1 MKRLTTI
8 ILMACAILGATAANR
23 VLVDKPTLMLYVIN
37 EHNDPIFRAPVC
49 VGAAKGQKQRRGDM
63 RTPEGTFE
71 ITQVQDA
78 SHWTHDFGDGA
89 GERADAYGPYFFRL
103 RTPGFSG
110 IGIHG
115 TCFPESTGTRASEG
129 CIRLR
134 NDDLRRLHPLIGRG
148 TRVTVT
154 PDRER

>member
-1 MKRLTTI
+1 MKNLSVLTL
-8 ILMACAILGATAANR
+8 LMCAVAAAFGANR

-37 EHNDPIFRAPVC
+37 ESNDTIFRAPVC
-49 VGAAKGQKQRRGDM
+49 VGANTGQKQRRGDM

-78 SHWTHDFGDGA
+78 SAWTHDFGDGA
-89 GERADAYGPYFFRL
+89 GQRAGAYGPYFFRL

-134 NDDLRRLHPLIGRG
+134 DEDLRRLHPLIGRG

-154 PDRER
+154 PDR